1 MTCGI
6 EYKILGESDQRRMN
20 ELGQH
25 VFHAF
30 AAGSVEELAAALE
43 VITLIS
49 LHPKTRRADQDFP
62 RQVGSASQHSWRW
75 VLSGDSDR

>member
-1 MTCGI
+1 
-6 EYKILGESDQRRMN
+6 MN
-20 ELGQH
+20 KLGQH

-49 LHPKTRRADQDFP
+49 IHPKTRRADQDFP
-62 RQVGSASQHSWRW
+62 RQVGSASQHSWGDGCLPAI
-75 VLSGDSDR
+75 VIANYQLSGTRPE

>member
-6 EYKILGESDQRRMN
+6 EYKTLGESDQRRMS

-30 AAGSVEELAAALE
+30 AAGS
-43 VITLIS
+43 S
-49 LHPKTRRADQDFP
+49 
-62 RQVGSASQHSWRW
+62 
-75 VLSGDSDR
+75 

>member
-6 EYKILGESDQRRMN
+6 HPQKMKAISSRMN
-20 ELGQH
+20 KLGQQ

-49 LHPKTRRADQDFP
+49 THLKRGLVRTDAN
-62 RQVGSASQHSWRW
+62 GS
-75 VLSGDSDR
+75 